1 MSTSDTQFPIAL
13 SAIANSNIGQRAK
26 IFAALSDP
34 TRLRIVEL
42 LAVQGEMSGTEIAH
56 QSEIS
61 LALLCHHSKILAESG
76 LVHTRKDG
84 QTRYHRLNQ
93 SLLAACFA
101 SLVDPA

>member
-1 MSTSDTQFPIAL
+1 MSNSDTQLPTAL
-13 SAIANSNIGQRAK
+13 SAIANSTTGQRAK
-26 IFAALSDP
+26 IFAALADP

-42 LAVQGEMSGTEIAH
+42 LAVQGELSGSELAH

-84 QTRYHRLNQ
+84 QTRYHRLNRP
-93 SLLAACFA
+93 LLAACFA
-101 SLVDPA
+101 SLVDPI